1 MKEFAKKVAVTLLV
15 IIAFVLIPALIYYTL
30 PYFTPFIFALLF
42 ALLLEPFNQYLMR
55 WPRINRP
62 IAANISYFMF
72 LGGFLLLSFF
82 LITKII
88 TEAYELI
95 KFIQRNIPNIQ
106 LWFNDANQ
114 RINEIILVFPPEL
127 GSQINQAITSFV
139 NELSTVNLLAT
150 WGAQT
155 ISITASIPIF
165 FITLLIF
172 FIALYMINLNLTTM
186 NQRFFSYFKD
196 ESKPKVIAVLADL
209 RNATIGFLKA
219 QVILSTLTYFVSLGG
234 LLILGMRYALVLALL
249 IVIVDILPI
258 LGTGSVLVPW
268 GIVLITLGDIFS
280 GIGLILLFV
289 IITVFRKII
298 EPKILGE
305 RIGLGPLST
314 LISIWVGFKVMGVLG
329 VFLAPLVL
337 ILYKALVKAKVI
349 QYRFSI

>member
-15 IIAFVLIPALIYYTL
+15 IIAFILIPLVAYYAL
-30 PYFTPFIFALLF
+30 PHFAPFIFALVF
-42 ALLLEPFNQYLMR
+42 ALLLEPFNQWLMK
-55 WPRINRP
+55 WPKINRP
-62 IAANISYFMF
+62 IAANISYFVF
-72 LGGFLLLSFF
+72 LGGFLLLAYF
-82 LITKII
+82 LITKI
-88 TEAYELI
+88 TSEAYELI

-106 LWFNDANQ
+106 FWFNDANQ
-114 RINEIILVFPPEL
+114 RINDLIMVLPPEMVA
-127 GSQINQAITSFV
+127 QINQTITGFA
-139 NELSTVNLLAT
+139 NQLSSINLLST

-172 FIALYMINLNLTTM
+172 FIALYMINLNLHHIS
-186 NQRFFSYFKD
+186 QRFFSYFKK
-196 ESKPKVIAVLADL
+196 ESKPKAIAVLSDL

-219 QVILSTLTYFVSLGG
+219 QVVLSTFTYIVSLGG
-234 LLILGMRYALVLALL
+234 LLILDMRYALVLALL

-280 GIGLILLFV
+280 GLGLVLLFIV
-289 IITVFRKII
+289 ITVLRKII

-329 VFLAPLVL
+329 VFLAPLL
-337 ILYKALVKAKVI
+337 IIFYKALVKAKVI